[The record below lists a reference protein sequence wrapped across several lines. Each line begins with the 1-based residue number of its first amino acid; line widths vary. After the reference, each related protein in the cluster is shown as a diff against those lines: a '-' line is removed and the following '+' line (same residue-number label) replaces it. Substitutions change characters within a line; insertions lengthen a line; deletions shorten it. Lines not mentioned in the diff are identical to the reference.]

1 MLIFGA
7 PKRYVQGPGALTE
20 CGAELARLTK
30 RVVLLVDPIVDE
42 LFGEAIAAS
51 GALASLRFGGEV
63 TPDELQRLI
72 TRCPLENPGLVL
84 AAGGGKCIDAG
95 KALSAAWG
103 VRIATA
109 PTIASNDAPTSH
121 IYVVYDNAH
130 RLLSVEKL
138 AAGNPDLVLVDTQV
152 IIGAPRLQLIAG
164 IGDAI
169 SKYFEVRQCM
179 GSNGIN
185 VFGGTPAYTAG
196 VLADTCY
203 RLLREHTAGALAALE
218 RKTPDLHFE
227 RLVEATVLLSGL
239 SFENGG
245 LSIAHAMTRGLS
257 AIASTA
263 SAPHGLQVAY
273 GLLVQLTMEGVPQE
287 TLRELDNFYAA
298 TGLPRRLADLGLPNP
313 NADALRTIAQLTLG
327 APHARHFKRA
337 LAVEDVEAAMRQ
349 VEGGLASDLAGNLV

>member
-1 MLIFGA
+1 MVIFGA
-7 PKRYVQGPGALTE
+7 PKRYVQGPGALTD
-20 CGAELARLTK
+20 CGAELARLTD

-42 LFGEAIAAS
+42 LFGAAIAAS
-51 GALASLRFGGEV
+51 AAAAGVALTTLRFGGEV
-63 TPDELQRLI
+63 THEELRRLADHRPSD
-72 TRCPLENPGLVL
+72 TPGMIL

-138 AAGNPDLVLVDTQV
+138 ATGNPDLVLVDTQV
-152 IIGAPRLQLIAG
+152 IIGAPKLQLIAG

-179 GSNGIN
+179 DSDGIN
-185 VFGGTPAYTAG
+185 VFGATPAYTAG
-196 VLADTCY
+196 VLADACY
-203 RLLREHTAGALAALE
+203 TLLRDHTEGALAALA
-218 RKTPDLHFE
+218 RKTPDVHFE

-257 AIASTA
+257 AIPGTA
-263 SAPHGLQVAY
+263 HAPHGLQVAY
-273 GLLVQLTMEGVPQE
+273 GLLVQVVMEGMSAE
-287 TLRELDNFYAA
+287 GLRDLDGFYGT
-298 TGLPRRLADLGLPNP
+298 TGLPRRLSALGL
-313 NADALRTIAQLTLG
+313 AALDAATLRTIAQLTLD
-327 APHARHFKRA
+327 APHSRHFKRP
-337 LAVEDVEAAMRQ
+337 LTVEDIEAAIRQ
-349 VEGGLASDLAGNLV
+349 VESGLA